1 MWSVQLSERRKQQ
14 SFFLFWLA
22 ALNISFMSGAKPEP
36 ILQSCP
42 VVARY
47 AEELDAALAIYI
59 QCLRSCNRGVSED
72 QSINTTAEGGALQ
85 HPLATVRIKTR
96 FRNVPFHLVLSLDS
110 SGEGSWIRHFHSTIA
125 WFKTA
130 HETSDLWWTTSMQR
144 HLCNHGIIRRFG
156 HSQNVSWYFQ
166 EAKSGSVL
174 IEDCTRPFLET
185 VSWGLACIF
194 TQLLWRAAAA
204 ADDDDD
210 PPPLSK
216 CWLSLYMNS

>member
-1 MWSVQLSERRKQQ
+1 MISATQWKKKTTKFPFVLIGSLEY
-14 SFFLFWLA
+14 FLHV
-22 ALNISFMSGAKPEP
+22 GAKPEQ

-85 HPLATVRIKTR
+85 HPLATGRIKTM
-96 FRNVPFHLVLSLDS
+96 FRKVQFYLVLSLNW

-144 HLCNHGIIRRFG
+144 NLCNHGIIRRFG
-156 HSQNVSWYFQ
+156 HSQNVSWYF
-166 EAKSGSVL
+166 
-174 IEDCTRPFLET
+174 
-185 VSWGLACIF
+185 
-194 TQLLWRAAAA
+194 
-204 ADDDDD
+204 
-210 PPPLSK
+210 
-216 CWLSLYMNS
+216 